1 MPPARAHSGVRWNAS
16 PEPFGGAIL
25 PPVRILGALVVCALL
40 LGGCQSSRSWQ
51 EGCPGIYSGV
61 RFYLDIRDEV
71 PWDGKV
77 FFTIDL
83 IPTSIVDTLA
93 LPVTAF
99 LKPKRPLGGFPVG
112 CRWANPSARERRTQ
126 RLAPPTV
133 KS

>member
-1 MPPARAHSGVRWNAS
+1 M
-16 PEPFGGAIL
+16 
-25 PPVRILGALVVCALL
+25 RILGALVVCALL

-83 IPTSIVDTLA
+83 IPTSFVDTLA

-99 LKPKRPLGGFPVG
+99 QQPKLPRGGFPIG
-112 CRWANPSARERRTQ
+112 CRWATPAALKQSGRRPVG
-126 RLAPPTV
+126 APA